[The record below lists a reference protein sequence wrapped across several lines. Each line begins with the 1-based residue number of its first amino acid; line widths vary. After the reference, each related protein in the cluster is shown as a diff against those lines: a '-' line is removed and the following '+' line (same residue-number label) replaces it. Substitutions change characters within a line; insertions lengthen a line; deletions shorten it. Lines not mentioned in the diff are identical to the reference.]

1 MRTRLTLAALCVP
14 LIAGCDDRKAAQPA
28 AAPAPAGTSD
38 GATAAP
44 AEPPAAGA
52 GAAPSN
58 GFIACPGDP
67 RCPR

>member
-1 MRTRLTLAALCVP
+1 MRTGLALAALCLP

-28 AAPAPAGTSD
+28 GAPAPASAAD
-38 GATAAP
+38 GAAAAP
-44 AEPPAAGA
+44 AEPAAA